1 MGGEGRIFLASL
13 TTRSHHSFSSTTTGA
28 AWPMF
33 AIIFAQFTTVFAD
46 PMAGDFMGQVNQ
58 VALYFLYLSIAACVA
73 AFFQASMWMWTGHR
87 QTSRIRQMYLQA
99 VLRQD
104 VEFFDTQ
111 TTTGSLLEG
120 LNEDGNA
127 VQQAISEKVGDFL
140 QHTATFTVG
149 YIIAFW
155 RGWDMTLVMVG
166 TIPFLAGVGAIL
178 AKLSTWTSAKS
189 SAAYVEASSL
199 AQQAR
204 PHLALPLTSTCSS
217 PSCFVND

>member
-1 MGGEGRIFLASL
+1 
-13 TTRSHHSFSSTTTGA
+13 
-28 AWPMF
+28 
-33 AIIFAQFTTVFAD
+33 
-46 PMAGDFMGQVNQ
+46 
-58 VALYFLYLSIAACVA
+58 
-73 AFFQASMWMWTGHR
+73 MWMWTGHR
-87 QTSRIRQMYLQA
+87 QTSRIRQRYLQA

-111 TTTGSLLEG
+111 ATTGSLLEG

-149 YIIAFW
+149 YAIAFW

-178 AKLSTWTSAKS
+178 AKLSTWTAAKS

-199 AQQAR
+199 AQQ
-204 PHLALPLTSTCSS
+204 
-217 PSCFVND
+217 V